1 MNIAVLDDFLGVV
14 PTLAAFSKL
23 AGHRVTVFRD
33 ALTDIDEL
41 GRRLAPFDALVLS
54 RERTPVSAMLL
65 DRLPNLRIISQ
76 TGVIPHIDVPAC
88 TRRDVLVCSRSPGPS
103 YTTAELTWG
112 LIIASMRYIPQE
124 ARALR
129 EGRWQTRFGRGLRGL
144 TLGVFGYGWIG
155 SLVARYGRAFDMD
168 VLVWGRSGSIER
180 ARDDGYRTADS
191 QQAFF
196 AESDV
201 VTVHLR
207 MLPETRAIVSA
218 ADLAAMKPEALFVN
232 TSRAALVEEGA
243 LLSALRAG
251 RPGFAALDVFDDEPV
266 TDALDPLVSME
277 NVICSPH
284 VGYVTRD
291 RFEAMFDIAFEQVLA
306 FERGEPINVINREL
320 VERPRDT

>member
-1 MNIAVLDDFLGVV
+1 LNIAVLDDFLGVV
-14 PTLAAFSKL
+14 PTLSAFTRL

-33 ALTDIDEL
+33 ALTDIDAL
-41 GRRLAPFDALVLS
+41 GRRLAPFDAIVLS

-76 TGVIPHIDVPAC
+76 TGRIPHIDVAAC
-88 TRRDVLVCSRSPGPS
+88 TRRDVLVCSGSTGPS

-112 LIIASMRYIPQE
+112 LIIASMRFIPQE
-124 ARALR
+124 AQALR

-155 SLVARYGRAFDMD
+155 ALVAGYGRAFDMN
-168 VLVWGRSGSIER
+168 VVVWGRAGTIER

-191 QQAFF
+191 QAAFF
-196 AESDV
+196 AEADI
-201 VTVHLR
+201 VTIHLR
-207 MLPETRAIVSA
+207 MLPETRAIVTA
-218 ADLAAMKPEALFVN
+218 ADLAAMKPDALFVN

-243 LLSALRAG
+243 LRAALDAG

-266 TDALDPLVSME
+266 TGAADPLVSMS

-291 RFEAMFDIAFEQVLA
+291 RFETMFDAAFEQVLA
-306 FERGEPINVINREL
+306 FDRGSPVNVVNREL
-320 VERPRDT
+320 LERTRTS